1 MKKRF
6 VLFTLLLLGT
16 ARFAVA
22 ADGWL
27 TDFEKAKQESAA
39 RGVPI
44 LADFAGSDWCHW
56 CMKLDQEVFS
66 RPEFQSYAATNL
78 VLFLADFPNS
88 KPQTDALKQQNQ
100 MLAGLYGIQGY
111 PTVLLLDKEGK
122 VLGRTGYQAGGAAAY
137 VKHIQSILK

>member
-6 VLFTLLLLGT
+6 VLLTLLLLGA
-16 ARFAVA
+16 ARFAA
-22 ADGWL
+22 AAENWL

-39 RGVPI
+39 RGIPI

-66 RPEFQSYAATNL
+66 QPEFQSYAATNL

-88 KPQTDALKQQNQ
+88 KPQTNAVKQQNKV
-100 MLAGLYGIQGY
+100 LARQYGIQGY
-111 PTVLLLDKEGK
+111 PTVLLLDKDGK
-122 VLGRTGYQAGGAAAY
+122 VLGRTGYQAGGAEAY
-137 VKHIQSILK
+137 VKNIQSMLK